1 MSWNPIAGSRQIM
14 QKSNK
19 SIFPVGRLM
28 PKKIML
34 FSRLFSKYS
43 SLEEF
48 MSAPEKWTGPISLVI
63 LNHAHEM
70 IVKTSSGRLKKL
82 M

>member
-1 MSWNPIAGSRQIM
+1 MSLNPIAGSRQIM

-19 SIFPVGRLM
+19 SISPAGRLM
-28 PKKIML
+28 PKRIML

-48 MSAPEKWTGPISLVI
+48 VSA
-63 LNHAHEM
+63 
-70 IVKTSSGRLKKL
+70 
-82 M
+82 